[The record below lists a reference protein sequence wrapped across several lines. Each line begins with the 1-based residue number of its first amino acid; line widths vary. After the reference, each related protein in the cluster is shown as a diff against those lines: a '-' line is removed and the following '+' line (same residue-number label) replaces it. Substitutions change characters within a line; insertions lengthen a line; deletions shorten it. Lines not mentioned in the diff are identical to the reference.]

1 MSVGALKVIIIFP
14 ATGFSWSSY
23 HCSLSVISYQATN
36 GQRERE
42 FTFAVFRNLKLK
54 NCLKSM
60 KVFSTNWERKFTNQK
75 LRYLG
80 LVTSDGLRGSDH
92 DLT

>member
-1 MSVGALKVIIIFP
+1 
-14 ATGFSWSSY
+14 
-23 HCSLSVISYQATN
+23 
-36 GQRERE
+36 
-42 FTFAVFRNLKLK
+42 
-54 NCLKSM
+54 M